1 VSNLFVCPICL
12 CWLRGGGD
20 VPLPADS
27 DEEQD
32 DPLQDRRTG
41 RAARGAG
48 GGAGPS
54 SCHPC
59 GTGGAGGSAGG
70 VGAPPDLDAA
80 FDPIAT
86 VYGAESV
93 RAWHDQHGLPPEA
106 AAAQCCFRKL
116 ADVAA
121 HLTQYAGLGPSHA
134 GTGRGRA

>member
-1 VSNLFVCPICL
+1 MIGDGEDAEADEDLRVGICREVSLRCIPYAAEVPPIC
-12 CWLRGGGD
+12 RDGMH
-20 VPLPADS
+20 VHV
-27 DEEQD
+27 
-32 DPLQDRRTG
+32 
-41 RAARGAG
+41 ARWHMTA
-48 GGAGPS
+48 
-54 SCHPC
+54 CF
-59 GTGGAGGSAGG
+59 AGG

-116 ADVAA
+116 ADVTA